1 MHFLFDTIAQDEHA
15 LALQW
20 VLERRG
26 HTADLL
32 LLSEFPAS
40 QGLTLALSDEAEQ
53 FLASHARHPVKN
65 TTYDG
70 CVIRRRRGPMLS
82 SDLAAEDAIFAR
94 RQADILT
101 DAVPEFVSNSGLW
114 VNPPDQRLRAN
125 NKPAQLKAA
134 RGARMAIPDTLISND
149 PEEILRF
156 VRDHDK
162 VVHKPLQPAVW
173 SGPDGSHL
181 TFTGMVTPEDVL
193 RSGQSLALTP
203 TIFQSYVEKAFEV
216 RAVFMGD
223 CCFAARIEAKRGGV
237 AVVDWRTTYFVGSG
251 LPLAHMTLPQD
262 VHEQCRSIMKA
273 LGLVFGCFDFC
284 VRPDGQYVFL
294 EVNPMGQFLWM
305 DRHPKFSMLS
315 TFCDFLESQ
324 DPDFRAPTHR
334 DDFRFAAIR
343 DLPGFQERWDRSG
356 QLASA
361 AMPDPFTYA
370 DA

>member
-32 LLSEFPAS
+32 LLSEFPAF
-40 QGLTLALSDEAEQ
+40 QGLTLALSDAAEQ
-53 FLASHARHPVKN
+53 LVATHARHPVRGA
-65 TTYDG
+65 TYDG
-70 CVIRRRRGPMLS
+70 CIIRRRRGSMLS
-82 SDLAAEDAIFAR
+82 PDLATEDEIFAR
-94 RQADILT
+94 RQADILI
-101 DAVPEFVSNSGLW
+101 DAVPDFVNNSGLW
-114 VNPPDQRLRAN
+114 VNSPVHRLRAN

-134 RGARMAIPDTLISND
+134 RSAKMAIPDTLISND
-149 PEEILRF
+149 PDQILQF
-156 VRDHDK
+156 VKDHKK

-173 SGPDGSHL
+173 SGPEGSHL
-181 TFTGMVTPEDVL
+181 TFTGLVTPEDIL
-193 RSGQSLALTP
+193 RSGSALALTP
-203 TIFQSYVEKAFEV
+203 AIFQSYVEKDFEV

-223 CCFAARIEAKRGGV
+223 CCFAARIEAKRSGV

-262 VHEQCRSIMKA
+262 VHDRCRAVMKE

-324 DPDFRAPTHR
+324 DPEFRTPSDR
-334 DDFRFAAIR
+334 DDFRFTAIR
-343 DLPGFQERWDRSG
+343 GLPEFQDRWDRSG